1 MITKQERWDGCRK
14 AAFSSKEKQ
23 ATVTAGFFALL
34 RMTTLTIQKPKGDR
48 PMKTVY
54 DIDPAHSSAQFT
66 IRHLMI
72 SNVRGDF
79 KSVKGTV
86 VYDPANL
93 ADTSIEAEIDVNSL
107 NTRDENRDAHV
118 KSAEFF
124 NAEKY
129 PSITFKS
136 SKVESAG
143 DGELKISGGLTI
155 LGVTKEVVLKVEGPS
170 DEAKDPWGN
179 LRIGAS
185 ASTRI
190 KRSDFGLTWNA
201 ALETGGVVLGDDV
214 KIELDL
220 ELVKQK
226 SA

>member
-1 MITKQERWDGCRK
+1 
-14 AAFSSKEKQ
+14 
-23 ATVTAGFFALL
+23 
-34 RMTTLTIQKPKGDR
+34 
-48 PMKTVY
+48 MKTVY
-54 DIDPAHSSAQFT
+54 EIDPAHSSAQFT

-79 KSVKGTV
+79 RSVKGTV
-86 VYDPANL
+86 VYDSENI
-93 ADTSIEAEIDVNSL
+93 ADSRIEAEIDVNTL

-124 NAEKY
+124 NVEKY
-129 PSITFKS
+129 PSILFKS
-136 SKVESAG
+136 SKVEST
-143 DGELKISGGLTI
+143 GEGEFKITGALTI

-170 DEAKDPWGN
+170 EEAKDPWGN

-185 ASTRI
+185 ATTKIR
-190 KRSDFGLTWNA
+190 RSDFGLTWNA
-201 ALETGGVVLGDDV
+201 ALETGGVMLGDEV

-220 ELVKQK
+220 ELVKAK